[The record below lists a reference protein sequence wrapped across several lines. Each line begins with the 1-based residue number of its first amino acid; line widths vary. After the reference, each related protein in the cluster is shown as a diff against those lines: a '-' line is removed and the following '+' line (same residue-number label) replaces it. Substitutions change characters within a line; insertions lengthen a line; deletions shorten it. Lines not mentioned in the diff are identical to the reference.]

1 MNKKRAE
8 KMRTEVVQIDDSVR
22 CFHFKKGKQIFGKV
36 KRLPCGRIFIRN
48 IDARTRSGKCSEE
61 INSFARYIFRLPN
74 SLRLQLCRFYMY
86 RLFEGESELPG
97 GIASSF
103 FLCFR

>member
-36 KRLPCGRIFIRN
+36 KRLACGHIFIRN
-48 IDARTRSGKCSEE
+48 TDARTRSVK
-61 INSFARYIFRLPN
+61 
-74 SLRLQLCRFYMY
+74 
-86 RLFEGESELPG
+86 
-97 GIASSF
+97 
-103 FLCFR
+103 